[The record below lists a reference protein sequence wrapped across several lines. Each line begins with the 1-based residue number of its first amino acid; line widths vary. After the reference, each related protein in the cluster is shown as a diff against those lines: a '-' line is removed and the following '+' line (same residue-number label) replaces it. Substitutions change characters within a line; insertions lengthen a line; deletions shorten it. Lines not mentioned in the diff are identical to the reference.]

1 MIPSCSLRAERPS
14 EHRRQ
19 ETDRVTYLTTAELA
33 IRWGMNK
40 GSLANARVNDQI
52 DHPGYVRLNGRVLYP
67 EHEVERFEA
76 ERFVPARMAA

>member
-1 MIPSCSLRAERPS
+1 M
-14 EHRRQ
+14 
-19 ETDRVTYLTTAELA
+19 TYLTTAELA

-52 DHPGYVRLNGRVLYP
+52 AHPGYVRLNGRVLYP
-67 EHEVERFEA
+67 VQEVERFES